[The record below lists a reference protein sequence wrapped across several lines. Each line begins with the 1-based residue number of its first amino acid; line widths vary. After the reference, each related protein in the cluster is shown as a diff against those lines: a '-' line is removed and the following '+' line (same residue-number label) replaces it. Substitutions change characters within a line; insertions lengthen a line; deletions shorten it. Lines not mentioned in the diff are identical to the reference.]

1 MDEATSALDD
11 ITEKL
16 VDNAV
21 RRRGVAALIIAHRLS
36 TIRDS
41 DEIIVLG
48 RGGQVL
54 ERGTHDDLMG
64 LNGLYRKMIKEAG
77 EGGNVG
83 S

>member
-1 MDEATSALDD
+1 M
-11 ITEKL
+11 
-16 VDNAV
+16 NAI

-36 TIRDS
+36 TIRDA

-48 RGGQVL
+48 RGGAVL
-54 ERGTHDDLMG
+54 ERGTHEDL
-64 LNGLYRKMIKEAG
+64 IKTGGTYAQMVEDAG